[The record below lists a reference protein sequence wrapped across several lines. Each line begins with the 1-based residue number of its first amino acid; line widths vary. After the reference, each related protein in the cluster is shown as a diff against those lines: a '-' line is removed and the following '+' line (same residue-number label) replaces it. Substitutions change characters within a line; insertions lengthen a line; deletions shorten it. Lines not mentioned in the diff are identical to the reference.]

1 MPDQELDVAQALKQ
15 LKVSMRNLKLHI
27 ITYRTRVMG
36 LALRKQPGIT
46 DLPDIHEEEKEK
58 GN

>member
-1 MPDQELDVAQALKQ
+1 MPDHEPDIAHALKQ
-15 LKVSMRNLKLHI
+15 LKASMRTLKLHVL
-27 ITYRTRVMG
+27 TYRTRVMG

-46 DLPDIHEEEKEK
+46 ELPDIHEEKEK

>member
-1 MPDQELDVAQALKQ
+1 
-15 LKVSMRNLKLHI
+15 MRTLKLHI

-36 LALRKQPGIT
+36 LALRKPAGIT
-46 DLPDIHEEEKEK
+46 DLPDIHEEKKEK